1 LRLLARDAIFLHLL
15 DPDLYTVYYF
25 LQPCT
30 IVCFAQG
37 VRRALAEKLYQWDS
51 QLEAILL
58 GYERAKL
65 RVQQEQEQG
74 AAEGP
79 RNIITLKEKFT
90 VHHCFSDRHL

>member
-1 LRLLARDAIFLHLL
+1 
-15 DPDLYTVYYF
+15 
-25 LQPCT
+25 
-30 IVCFAQG
+30 

-65 RVQQEQEQG
+65 RVQQEPG

-79 RNIITLKEKFT
+79 RHIITLKEKFLT
-90 VHHCFSDRHL
+90 STITFIIGIFLLDKSDRYGTGTYRRH

>member
-1 LRLLARDAIFLHLL
+1 
-15 DPDLYTVYYF
+15 
-25 LQPCT
+25 
-30 IVCFAQG
+30 

-65 RVQQEQEQG
+65 RAQQEQG

-79 RNIITLKEKFT
+79 RHIITLKEKFN
-90 VHHCFSDRHL
+90 VHHYFSDRHLFIGFIREVRTVGTRHL